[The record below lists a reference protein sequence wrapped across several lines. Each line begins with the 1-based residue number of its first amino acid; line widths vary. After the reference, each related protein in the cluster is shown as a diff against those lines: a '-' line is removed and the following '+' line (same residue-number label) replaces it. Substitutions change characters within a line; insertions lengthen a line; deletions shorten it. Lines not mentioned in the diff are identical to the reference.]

1 VTGGKGNRKGH
12 RHAATG
18 VPSASRPEGPLA
30 EGEALEGEVRH
41 VPRPGAIIM
50 WITIIV
56 VFLTH
61 DPGAGAPWATGHRAG
76 EAGCKGR
83 RAAMTQYSPG
93 RHTGGRTTL

>member
-1 VTGGKGNRKGH
+1 
-12 RHAATG
+12 
-18 VPSASRPEGPLA
+18 
-30 EGEALEGEVRH
+30 
-41 VPRPGAIIM
+41 M